1 MQVEEVILELQK
13 IYPQIV
19 LDPIWVET
27 PGDRDRTAS
36 LKSMGKTDF
45 FTRDLDEML
54 NQGKIQI
61 AIHSAKDLPDPLPE
75 KLALFALTKGVDS
88 RDSLVLREGDS
99 LKTLKENAKIGVS
112 SERREEMVQ
121 QLREDFVCIEIRGT
135 IGERLS
141 QLQRGKVDGLIMA
154 EAAIIRLKLQHLN
167 RIILPWDATP
177 LQGRLA
183 IIGRSDDFEMSR
195 IFSKLNAE

>member
-1 MQVEEVILELQK
+1 MKISIGARSSPLSKVQVEEVILELQK

-99 LKTLKENAKIGVS
+99 LKTLKENSSRTPIKTSSKI
-112 SERREEMVQ
+112 
-121 QLREDFVCIEIRGT
+121 
-135 IGERLS
+135 
-141 QLQRGKVDGLIMA
+141 
-154 EAAIIRLKLQHLN
+154 
-167 RIILPWDATP
+167 
-177 LQGRLA
+177 
-183 IIGRSDDFEMSR
+183 
-195 IFSKLNAE
+195 